1 MIGGLLLPFHF
12 PRTGQVVFMTILT
25 FREGMVPGEFF
36 PVLFLIHRQHACPSA
51 KRAGVFQGGKN
62 RRPDELGAIGDA
74 PQNFG
79 KGRVHLEGDD
89 VLFHHGH
96 GLNITLYYFDGQGDC
111 LLGFPARDFPFLQN
125 RVTLPKIVL

>member
-1 MIGGLLLPFHF
+1 MNGDHFLTFTLP
-12 PRTGQVVFMTILT
+12 RADQEILVAILT

-51 KRAGVFQGGKN
+51 KRASVFQGGED

-79 KGRVHLEGDD
+79 KGRVHLEGDN
-89 VLFHHGH
+89 VF
-96 GLNITLYYFDGQGDC
+96 F
-111 LLGFPARDFPFLQN
+111 
-125 RVTLPKIVL
+125 